1 MTQGWNANWPYLGR
15 GGEENKVP
23 EGIGEEAGVP
33 GGGQLGGEGGGGGEE
48 GWRARRGEAGD
59 VTSTKPS
66 WRSGGTWYG
75 GGGGNAGSLPSNDPT
90 VTNIANT
97 SGSRQPTTLSA
108 KKQGHQPASQPLPC
122 TSQPSPLSQ
131 PSNDFTAEP
140 SKPPCNSTHNEP
152 FQPLPPIPAVA
163 SQPLFSRRAFKPAK
177 PPELPPALLSPS
189 PPSSQFSPYQHLLL
203 LQPHLPWIEWSS
215 LSFLRRQ
222 PSQRHPLST
231 RPPCSCL
238 LHPASRLTTLLPHLP
253 SSLLQPRDKGG
264 THGGCEG
271 LGVSRCWKDRRCL
284 PPQPPQPI
292 REAYYLK
299 NILRQT
305 ARGIWWCYPGKSG
318 GQGRGKHPWDDGE
331 IRPQETPPTE
341 KVLVQ
346 VRQLRC
352 GIRQQGIWDAEHC
365 NAPCEK
371 AEERHSKSRGRCEE
385 RIWKRGHQRRR
396 GCGPARHRQ
405 LHRGYA
411 GQHRRA
417 RRHTPYNWPLSH
429 TRVAQSFP
437 IFFCE
442 VEWFLLLNFHANPG
456 HTVRT
461 RAGSWCTS
469 RTSSWR
475 SGGGSTWAPTSSPS
489 TSTSASTSQSFP
501 LHSSNRSTLSSGQ
514 YCWIKLCPWT
524 RCNHFS
530 MSHSYP
536 PSPCFNLNLQGAL
549 PGLHLLPGGAGAGLL
564 LRPDLALQAQPR
576 QRGDAGLCFRL
587 QLRQRRSRDPVCS
600 RREGHGAVEG
610 AREARHRGQ
619 LVQCR
624 VLYAH
629 LGGGQVLSVH
639 QLDEVHYGPH
649 EGPVDVCASG
659 AYRCVRWGT
668 GGFCGFKTE
677 GQLPDDAGSV
687 PLPEEERGKHTRRA
701 GEPIRVLRCP
711 PSACQTFPRDQIR
724 LWVS

>member
-1 MTQGWNANWPYLGR
+1 MTQGWNADWPNLGR

-23 EGIGEEAGVP
+23 EGAGEEAGVP
-33 GGGQLGGEGGGGGEE
+33 GQLGGEGGGGGEE

-90 VTNIANT
+90 LTNIANT
-97 SGSRQPTTLSA
+97 SRSRQPSALSA

-189 PPSSQFSPYQHLLL
+189 PPSSSFSPYQDLLL
-203 LQPHLPWIEWSS
+203 LQPHLPRIEWSS

-222 PSQRHPLST
+222 PSQRHPLPT
-231 RPPCSCL
+231 GPPCSCL
-238 LHPASRLTTLLPHLP
+238 VHPASRLATLLPHLP
-253 SSLLQPRDKGG
+253 SSLLQPRDKGR

-271 LGVSRCWKDRRCL
+271 LGVSRCWKDRRCV
-284 PPQPPQPI
+284 PPQPPQPLW
-292 REAYYLK
+292 EAYYLK
-299 NILRQT
+299 NIIRQT

-318 GQGRGKHPWDDGE
+318 GQGRGEHPWDDGE

-437 IFFCE
+437 IF
-442 VEWFLLLNFHANPG
+442 
-456 HTVRT
+456 
-461 RAGSWCTS
+461 
-469 RTSSWR
+469 
-475 SGGGSTWAPTSSPS
+475 
-489 TSTSASTSQSFP
+489 
-501 LHSSNRSTLSSGQ
+501 
-514 YCWIKLCPWT
+514 
-524 RCNHFS
+524 
-530 MSHSYP
+530 
-536 PSPCFNLNLQGAL
+536 
-549 PGLHLLPGGAGAGLL
+549 
-564 LRPDLALQAQPR
+564 
-576 QRGDAGLCFRL
+576 
-587 QLRQRRSRDPVCS
+587 
-600 RREGHGAVEG
+600 
-610 AREARHRGQ
+610 
-619 LVQCR
+619 
-624 VLYAH
+624 
-629 LGGGQVLSVH
+629 
-639 QLDEVHYGPH
+639 
-649 EGPVDVCASG
+649 
-659 AYRCVRWGT
+659 
-668 GGFCGFKTE
+668 
-677 GQLPDDAGSV
+677 
-687 PLPEEERGKHTRRA
+687 
-701 GEPIRVLRCP
+701 
-711 PSACQTFPRDQIR
+711 
-724 LWVS
+724 